1 MPSWQRII
9 YYLSLAVVEAT
20 PPALLLTVTGNATWG
35 SLLAAALAG
44 ALADWIVLRRLPPAR
59 QGLALAGLGL
69 LTGLWVVKA
78 AAGEAGPFT
87 GWGTALGQ
95 LFTMSDAHAGS
106 AYLSL
111 LVGLYCFWRGTRLT
125 LHDSVSLHR
134 LFRTSTVLLMLIV
147 VLGFFS
153 NGGQP
158 TLSAIAST
166 EVLSFFAVGLLA
178 IALAAASEERE
189 TELQRMGWRG
199 MLTLAGSIV
208 MVLAIGVLVGALF
221 GHDAAMMLRLV
232 WQGVVFIVALIVAP
246 IIYLLAALFVWLFR
260 FFHLERIFDI
270 NPQPPQLPDNAAM
283 QATGGILGIFPVWV
297 QVLLQAFLAIVP
309 VLLILLLL
317 YIVRRRR
324 RRGATEDEE
333 RESLWSWSGLAKDV
347 MSLLNTLRPAPPPGG
362 LRAALAQLRGPD
374 PANRIRR
381 SYIRFL
387 LFGEQRNQPRAANQ
401 TAREYAPI
409 AGTMVPEANQHI
421 AVLTTAYEQARY
433 NPESTTA
440 ADADMAE
447 RAWASIEQFGAD
459 EKPGTRQ

>member
-1 MPSWQRII
+1 MSDLNRAPSAPDPSRPVASAPDTSAILRRLFAEHGRRHVWS
-9 YYLSLAVVEAT
+9 Y
-20 PPALLLTVTGNATWG
+20 
-35 SLLAAALAG
+35 LAAATLMAIS
-44 ALADWIVLRRLPPAR
+44 AAAT
-59 QGLALAGLGL
+59 GLAVSQLRP
-69 LTGLWVVKA
+69 VVNGMMTFG
-78 AAGEAGPFT
+78 GEAASSFKTLRNLSLMVAVLYVIRGLST
-87 GWGTALGQ
+87 YGQ
-95 LFTMSDAHAGS
+95 LVIMSRTGNKIVAGVQS
-106 AYLSL
+106 RVYE
-111 LVGLYCFWRGTRLT
+111 R
-125 LHDSVSLHR
+125 
-134 LFRTSTVLLMLIV
+134 VLA
-147 VLGFFS
+147 
-153 NGGQP
+153 QP
-158 TLSAIAST
+158 
-166 EVLSFFAVGLLA
+166 VSFFQDRHSSEFISRLA
-178 IALAAASEERE
+178 IAAN
-189 TELQRMGWRG
+189 
-199 MLTLAGSIV
+199 
-208 MVLAIGVLVGALF
+208 GVR
-221 GHDAAMMLRLV
+221 DS
-232 WQGVVFIVALIVAP
+232 
-246 IIYLLAALFVWLFR
+246 
-260 FFHLERIFDI
+260 
-270 NPQPPQLPDNAAM
+270 
-283 QATGGILGIFPVWV
+283 V
-297 QVLLQAFLAIVP
+297 QVLIQAFLAIVP

-347 MSLLNTLRPAPPPGG
+347 MALLNTLRPAPPPGG